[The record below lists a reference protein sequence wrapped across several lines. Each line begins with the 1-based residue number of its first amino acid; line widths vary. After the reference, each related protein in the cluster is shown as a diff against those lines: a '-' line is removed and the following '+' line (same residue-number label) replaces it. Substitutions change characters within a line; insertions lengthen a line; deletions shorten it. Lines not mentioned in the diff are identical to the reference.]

1 MTNLIFIHGI
11 SAQTTGYSNK
21 FFKNIVRAYVASLI
35 KSGVP
40 QKDAQDK
47 ASEFVQKEL
56 LWADITTDLTNR
68 YLSLQYDF
76 KKRLGKWN
84 FVIKPVD
91 PLVVQI
97 MYYVKDKG
105 HKKGPMSILKDIDY
119 DFKRACSNKPDKVV
133 ILAHSL
139 GSVIAYDYVFG
150 FRRYKLNPKIC
161 VEALITL
168 GSPIPL
174 FTSAMGYVDNK
185 IKLPDNVKRWI
196 NILDPDDGVA
206 RYCKPYFKNIGIED
220 KEVNTSWEPL
230 GAHAGYWKAQG
241 VADVIA
247 EKFQEWKI

>member
-1 MTNLIFIHGI
+1 M
-11 SAQTTGYSNK
+11 
-21 FFKNIVRAYVASLI
+21 
-35 KSGVP
+35 
-40 QKDAQDK
+40 
-47 ASEFVQKEL
+47 E
-56 LWADITTDLTNR
+56 
-68 YLSLQYDF
+68 
-76 KKRLGKWN
+76 
-84 FVIKPVD
+84 PVD

-119 DFKRACSNKPDKVV
+119 DFNKACSNKPDKVV

-150 FRRYKLNPKIC
+150 FRKYKLNPKIC

-185 IKLPDNVKRWI
+185 ITLPKNVKRWI

-206 RYCKPYFKNIGIED
+206 RYCKPYFRNIAIED
-220 KEVNTSWEPL
+220 RIVNTSWAPL
-230 GAHAGYWKAQG
+230 SAHAGYWKAKG

-247 EKFQEWKI
+247 DKFREWKI